1 MRFAGSEP
9 ITDYLKNSINHGA
22 IAQAGAMTR
31 SAVDQAGTQLE
42 GDVGAAGLTAAGEV
56 EAAGIIGA
64 AQAGLAQAQGN
75 AAVMSTIGD
84 IAGAGISEFGGNLFG
99 GGTDVSNISLG
110 SSPNIPSTKSWG
122 DITPNYDF
130 FK

>member
-42 GDVGAAGLTAAGEV
+42 GDVGATGLTSASEV
-56 EAAGIIGA
+56 EAAGILGA
-64 AQAGLAQAQGN
+64 AQSALAGAQGQ
-75 AAVMSTIGD
+75 ASIMSTIGG
-84 IAGAGISEFGGNLFG
+84 IAGDAIGQFGGGG
-99 GGTDVSNISLG
+99 GGTDLSNISLG

-122 DITPNYDF
+122 EITPNYDF
-130 FK
+130 FKI